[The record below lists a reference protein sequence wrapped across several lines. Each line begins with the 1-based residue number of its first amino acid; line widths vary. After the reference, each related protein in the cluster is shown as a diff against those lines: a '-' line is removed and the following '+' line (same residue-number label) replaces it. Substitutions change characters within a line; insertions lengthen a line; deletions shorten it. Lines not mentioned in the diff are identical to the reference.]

1 MSHMDGI
8 TLAKNVLESY
18 PGVKIIFISGYAD
31 VGYLRDALK
40 MEAVD
45 YILKSIDIDELDAVI
60 TKVVAMLDQRSSQQL
75 VLEDMARKLE
85 QSMPLL
91 RQRRLCDLLQNN
103 DESEEDILQSIEFL
117 GIPLNSQTHYA
128 VLVLRLQPKS
138 KWLTMAACLKKTAS
152 PSVWRWK
159 NCLPAYWRNTASM
172 SCSKGGFPNTSPFW
186 T

>member
-1 MSHMDGI
+1 MYKAIIADDEETVRRGLVTHFNWGKHGVEVAGVFDDGVPALDFVRRNEVDIIVTDVRMSHMDGI

-75 VLEDMARKLE
+75 ALEDMARKLE

-117 GIPLNSQTHYA
+117 GIPLNLSLIHI
-128 VLVLRLQPKS
+128 
-138 KWLTMAACLKKTAS
+138 
-152 PSVWRWK
+152 
-159 NCLPAYWRNTASM
+159 
-172 SCSKGGFPNTSPFW
+172 
-186 T
+186 